1 MGLRCYFLRIETTKL
16 NYMKSAKEYWKDR
29 FGEYPQNDADRLA
42 VTMMMEYY
50 HDITKD
56 EVVKN
61 NIVKPDVSGRS
72 ELLKNLYLRMI
83 HPRTELHDSDEY
95 FMEEITK
102 IFQ

>member
-1 MGLRCYFLRIETTKL
+1 
-16 NYMKSAKEYWKDR
+16 MKSAKEYWKDR

-61 NIVKPDVSGRS
+61 NLVKPDVSKS
-72 ELLKNLYLRMI
+72 LLAAGKLALSARLVTTATSKNISQRIEKM
-83 HPRTELHDSDEY
+83 ESDLDAY
-95 FMEEITK
+95 DNEIVAASNVC
-102 IFQ
+102 